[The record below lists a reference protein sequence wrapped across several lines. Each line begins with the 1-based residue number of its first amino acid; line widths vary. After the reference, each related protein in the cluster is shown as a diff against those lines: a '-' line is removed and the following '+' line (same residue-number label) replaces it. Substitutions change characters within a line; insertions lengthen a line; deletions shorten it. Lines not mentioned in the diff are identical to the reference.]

1 MKGSRLIGH
10 ILNMRFLA
18 PDVAVI
24 YSTGGVIRRHQKQPS
39 RRSRSV
45 QTMIA
50 VKQEE
55 RWLFTAFQ
63 NTRYRPFTQTLLGRL
78 LTLFARRPAT
88 KED

>member
-1 MKGSRLIGH
+1 
-10 ILNMRFLA
+10 
-18 PDVAVI
+18 
-24 YSTGGVIRRHQKQPS
+24 GGVIRRHQKQPS